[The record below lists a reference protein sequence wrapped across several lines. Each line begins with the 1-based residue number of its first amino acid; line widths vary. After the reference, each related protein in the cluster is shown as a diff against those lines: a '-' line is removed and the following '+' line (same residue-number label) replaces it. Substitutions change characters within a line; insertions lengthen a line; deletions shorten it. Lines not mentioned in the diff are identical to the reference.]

1 VLHPAGCEQLQ
12 PSGLGGGDRLQR
24 RPEAHAAPGLDLADH
39 EDRAVAEDQVDL
51 TGVAAPVAVEH
62 DHALLDQVP
71 GGDRL
76 AVRPE

>member
-1 VLHPAGCEQLQ
+1 MISIDQGHYDEV
-12 PSGLGGGDRLQR
+12 
-24 RPEAHAAPGLDLADH
+24 DLA
-39 EDRAVAEDQVDL
+39 
-51 TGVAAPVAVEH
+51 GVAAPVAVEH